1 MNSQTPETDAFLERH
16 RQHNEDEMES
26 TVEMLKRM
34 ECQRNAAVKA
44 LRTLDRQ
51 MSGNETYE
59 HAWVNYPTKPEAS
72 PASLV
77 RKAISENDQ

>member
-1 MNSQTPETDAFLERH
+1 MTAEMILLSDRLADAERRIKELLE
-16 RQHNEDEMES
+16 
-26 TVEMLKRM
+26 
-34 ECQRNAAVKA
+34 A

-59 HAWVNYPTKPEAS
+59 HAWVNYPTKPEES

-77 RKAISENDQ
+77 RKAISENDTMEQPPGQRHSDTPPTI

>member
-1 MNSQTPETDAFLERH
+1 MNTPTPETDDHAFYHAGVGCKICTPEFAQKLER
-16 RQHNEDEMES
+16 
-26 TVEMLKRM
+26 
-34 ECQRNAAVKA
+34 QRNALFEA

-59 HAWVNYPTKPEAS
+59 HAWTNYPTKPETS

-77 RKAISENDQ
+77 RKAISENAEL